1 MRISLIIAAFAFF
14 GTESCGTS
22 QQTNVSTDSTELYV
36 ADAAKTYPVVVSFHS
51 ECCGVPDSK
60 PLINM
65 INAFKKKYRIKNIAY
80 IRTGPLG
87 REGEYSLSFPLK
99 ELNAA
104 KRKIFIQK
112 VQAVVLTMKDRGSA
126 TVELNVDMGSGSGVK
141 TERSAF

>member
-1 MRISLIIAAFAFF
+1 MRTTLIIAAFSFF
-14 GTESCGTS
+14 ATQSCGTT
-22 QQTNVSTDSTELYV
+22 QNITNNDSAIAISE
-36 ADAAKTYPVVVSFHS
+36 AAASKYPVVVSFQS
-51 ECCGVPDSK
+51 QCCGVPDSK

-65 INAFKKKYRIKNIAY
+65 INAFKKKYGIRKIAY
-80 IRTGPLG
+80 DRTGPLG

-126 TVELNVDMGSGSGVK
+126 TVELNVDAASGSAAK